1 VSGSQSIS
9 EYEAAV
15 SSAMQSTYGISWR
28 DACGDAGPLRG
39 ALHDGLSPE
48 EFVHC
53 WGERYDLSPV
63 RSDRTNAAS
72 AGARG
77 NPAA

>member
-1 VSGSQSIS
+1 MSGSQSFS

-15 SSAMQSTYGISWR
+15 SSAMQRTYGISWL
-28 DACGDAGPLRG
+28 DACGDVEPLQS

-48 EFVHC
+48 EFVHW
-53 WGERYDLSPV
+53 WGEHYDLSPV

-72 AGARG
+72 AGASG

>member
-1 VSGSQSIS
+1 MNRNPSIS
-9 EYEAAV
+9 NYEAAV
-15 SSAMQSTYGISWR
+15 SAAMRATYGISWR
-28 DACGDAGPLRG
+28 DACGDAEPLQC

-48 EFVHC
+48 EFVHW
-53 WGERYDLSPV
+53 WGEHYDLSPV

-72 AGARG
+72 AGASG